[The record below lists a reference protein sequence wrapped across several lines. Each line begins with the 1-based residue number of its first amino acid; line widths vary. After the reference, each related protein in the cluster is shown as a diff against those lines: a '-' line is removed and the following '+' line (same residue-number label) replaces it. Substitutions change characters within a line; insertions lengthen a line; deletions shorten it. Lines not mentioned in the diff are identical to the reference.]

1 MQKIIGTYKGD
12 GVFDLNP
19 FCDEKA
25 IFNFSDESFS
35 TTARFDDDE
44 IDFEA
49 MRKYPGLIRDIK
61 VRDLEARRFYDA
73 SDCS

>member
-19 FCDEKA
+19 FYDEKA

-35 TTARFDDDE
+35 TTAHFVDGE

-49 MRKYPGLIRDIK
+49 MRKDPGLIRDIK
-61 VRDLEARRFYDA
+61 ERDHEARRFYDA
-73 SDCS
+73 REHS